1 MGSMVFSLLRTKLLS
16 VRKGASHPNLC
27 SYQKSEGKRKQI
39 MFFHTWN
46 MFTATFGLTSCCKW
60 VLFSALERFFNK
72 WLFISWFVANFGRP
86 CWLVIKILQFT
97 LKRKLIVGVVLKNP
111 ISNYKRFTRC
121 AWMASAL
128 GLHTIGLPTLYY
140 CSHTFH
146 DRIFTYITYSI
157 LLHEKLLQFD
167 WLRTVV
173 FQLNLNSRT

>member
-46 MFTATFGLTSCCKW
+46 KLTATFSLTSCCKMSS
-60 VLFSALERFFNK
+60 LFSMERFFNK

-86 CWLVIKILQFT
+86 RWLVIKLLQFA

-111 ISNYKRFTRC
+111 INNYKRFTRRVG
-121 AWMASAL
+121 MVSAL
-128 GLHTIGLPTLYY
+128 GVHTFGLPTLYY
-140 CSHTFH
+140 FSLTFH
-146 DRIFTYITYSI
+146 VRTFTYITY
-157 LLHEKLLQFD
+157 
-167 WLRTVV
+167 
-173 FQLNLNSRT
+173 